1 MVGYEEKALKFAAQF
16 KHRAQG
22 EVTDGNSEVQVAC
35 FARGRATGTVAEYV
49 CLRPVPVT
57 DRTGTYLGVRRTGGD
72 GSIFSMP
79 SEIP

>member
-1 MVGYEEKALKFAAQF
+1 MAAQL
-16 KHRAQG
+16 KHWAHG
-22 EVTDGNSEVQVAC
+22 EVTDGNSEVQDAC
-35 FARGRATGTVAEYV
+35 AARARGTGAVAEDMS
-49 CLRPVPVT
+49 LRPVPVT